1 MKNTNKTF
9 FKTLK
14 ALVIVLALACTASLS
29 AQPGFDDDVDDDGI
43 AAPIDG
49 GISILLA
56 AGAIYGIKR
65 LRDNKNDK
73 I

>member
-1 MKNTNKTF
+1 MKNLNNTF

-14 ALVIVLALACTASLS
+14 TFVVILTLACTASLS
-29 AQPGFDDDVDDDGI
+29 AQPGFDDDVDDDGV

-49 GISILLA
+49 GISLLIA

-65 LRDNKNDK
+65 LRDNKNDS

>member
-1 MKNTNKTF
+1 MKNLNKTYF
-9 FKTLK
+9 RTLK
-14 ALVIVLALACTASLS
+14 TFLIIVALACTASLS
-29 AQPGFDDDVDDDGI
+29 AQPGFDDDVDDDGV

-49 GISILLA
+49 GISILIA

-65 LRDNKNDK
+65 IRDNKNDA

>member
-1 MKNTNKTF
+1 MKNLNKTF

-14 ALVIVLALACTASLS
+14 AFVIILTLACTANLS

-49 GISILLA
+49 GISILIA
-56 AGAIYGIKR
+56 AGALYGIKR
-65 LRDNKNDK
+65 IRDNKNDA